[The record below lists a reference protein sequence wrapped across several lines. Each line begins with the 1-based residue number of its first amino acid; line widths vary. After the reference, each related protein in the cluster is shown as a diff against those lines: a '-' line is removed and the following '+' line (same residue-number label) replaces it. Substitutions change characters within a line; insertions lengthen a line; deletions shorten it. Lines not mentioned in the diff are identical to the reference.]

1 VRLDGL
7 LRSAVGLLATAVA
20 VVAGALWL
28 LPIGGAEPGSP
39 TGSQQVVAPDV
50 VEDAGLAA
58 QVAAA
63 GEVESYEV
71 FGGKNPFQRPPEGG
85 AVPTTT
91 TTTPGTGGGTTT
103 TTTFFP
109 PGGGGGTST
118 TTTVVPGQ
126 DPIRGTTIALVD
138 VFAEGSEKKAVVRV
152 NGRLYVAAEGDT
164 FAGDITLVR
173 VDLGTRCAD
182 FTMGSRP
189 FSLCVGQEIIK

>member
-1 VRLDGL
+1 
-7 LRSAVGLLATAVA
+7 
-20 VVAGALWL
+20 
-28 LPIGGAEPGSP
+28 
-39 TGSQQVVAPDV
+39 
-50 VEDAGLAA
+50 
-58 QVAAA
+58 
-63 GEVESYEV
+63 
-71 FGGKNPFQRPPEGG
+71 
-85 AVPTTT
+85 VPTTT
-91 TTTPGTGGGTTT
+91 TTTPGTGGGTTTT

>member
-1 VRLDGL
+1 MRLDGV
-7 LRSAVGLLATAVA
+7 LRSAVALLATAVV

-28 LPIGGAEPGSP
+28 LPIGSAGPAPPAASP
-39 TGSQQVVAPDV
+39 QALAADV
-50 VEDAGLAA
+50 VEDPGAAA

-71 FGGKNPFQRPPEGG
+71 FGGKNPFQRPPDGG
-85 AVPTTT
+85 TAPTTT
-91 TTTPGTGGGTTT
+91 TTPVPGTGGTTT
-103 TTTFFP
+103 STTFFP
-109 PGGGGGTST
+109 PFPGGTST

-164 FAGDITLVR
+164 IAGDITLVR

>member
-7 LRSAVGLLATAVA
+7 LRSAVGVLATAVA
-20 VVAGALWL
+20 VVGGALWL
-28 LPIGGAEPGSP
+28 LPIGGAEPDRGA
-39 TGSQQVVAPDV
+39 GRAEVVAPDGV
-50 VEDAGLAA
+50 GDAGIAA
-58 QVAAA
+58 QVAA

-85 AVPTTT
+85 VAPTTT
-91 TTTPGTGGGTTT
+91 TTPVPGGATTTT

-109 PGGGGGTST
+109 PGPGGTTST
-118 TTTVVPGQ
+118 TTTVVPGE

-138 VFAEGSEKKAVVRV
+138 VFAEGSEKKATVRV

>member
-1 VRLDGL
+1 
-7 LRSAVGLLATAVA
+7 VGLLAVA
-20 VVAGALWL
+20 VVVVGGALWL
-28 LPIGGAEPGSP
+28 LPLGGAEPAP
-39 TGSQQVVAPDV
+39 TPGGQQVLAPDV
-50 VEDAGLAA
+50 VENPGAA
-58 QVAAA
+58 QVAVG

-85 AVPTTT
+85 AAPTTT
-91 TTTPGTGGGTTT
+91 TTPGTPGTGGGTTT
-103 TTTFFP
+103 TTTFP
-109 PGGGGGTST
+109 PGGGGATST

-138 VFAEGSEKKAVVRV
+138 VFAEGGEKKATVRV
-152 NGRLYVAAEGDT
+152 NGRLYVVAEGDT